1 MKKFFLILKKEIKE
15 LLTIQMIL
23 PFVIIVLMFTFIG
36 NILNN
41 ETKKSE
47 KDPIKITIMDLDNTS
62 LSKNLIELLRSSNY
76 DVNLTANLSQ
86 EEFNNY
92 LITEKISSAMIFPK
106 GMEES
111 VNLKKLQIIPS
122 YIQLFNISML
132 SMKNISATTN
142 ALGIIN
148 STVSNQIIS
157 SNITNTDVNWVKN
170 PFNANDYVIVAGK
183 TANVNATTVINFM
196 TSQTVLIPIVLF
208 LVIVLAAQMVAVA
221 VATEKENKT
230 LEILLSSP
238 VSRQIIVSAKMAA
251 AGLVALIMAGIYL
264 YGMSKYIKGIS
275 GQSLTTS
282 LGGSIDTSIQN
293 LGIVF
298 NSTDYV
304 LLGLSLFLGI
314 LSALAIAMIL
324 GVFAEDAKAAQAVI
338 APLMVIIL
346 IPYLLTSFLDISSL
360 PAIYKYLIYAIPFS
374 HTFLAAPNLI
384 MGNYMFV
391 VWGIVYQFIIF
402 IIFVYIAAK
411 IFSTDR
417 IFTLRL
423 NFGRKK

>member
-23 PFVIIVLMFTFIG
+23 PFVIIVIMFSFIG
-36 NILNN
+36 NILNS
-41 ETKKSE
+41 ESKKSE
-47 KDPIKITIMDLDNTS
+47 KDPIKITIMDLDNS
-62 LSKNLIELLRSSNY
+62 ALSKNLIELIKESNY

-86 EEFNNY
+86 EEFNNL
-92 LITEKISSAMIFPK
+92 LISEKISSAMIFPK
-106 GMEES
+106 GMEENI
-111 VNLKKLQIIPS
+111 NLKKPQNIPS

-148 STVSNQIIS
+148 STLSNQIITQ
-157 SNITNTDVNWVKN
+157 NIANTDVNWVKN

-238 VSRQIIVSAKMAA
+238 VSRQIIVSAKMTA

-264 YGMSKYIKGIS
+264 YGMSKYITGIS
-275 GQSLTTS
+275 GQSLVTS
-282 LGGSIDTSIQN
+282 LGGNIDSSIQN

-298 NSTDYV
+298 NSTDYII
-304 LLGLSLFLGI
+304 LGLSLFLGI
-314 LSALAIAMIL
+314 LSALAIARIL
-324 GVFAEDAKAAQAVI
+324 GVVA
-338 APLMVIIL
+338 
-346 IPYLLTSFLDISSL
+346 
-360 PAIYKYLIYAIPFS
+360 
-374 HTFLAAPNLI
+374 
-384 MGNYMFV
+384 
-391 VWGIVYQFIIF
+391 
-402 IIFVYIAAK
+402 
-411 IFSTDR
+411 
-417 IFTLRL
+417 
-423 NFGRKK
+423 